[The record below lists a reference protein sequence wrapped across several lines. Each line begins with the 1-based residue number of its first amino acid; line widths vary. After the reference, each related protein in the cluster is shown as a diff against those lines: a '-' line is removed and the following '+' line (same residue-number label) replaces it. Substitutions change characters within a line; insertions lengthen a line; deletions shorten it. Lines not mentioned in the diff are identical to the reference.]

1 MYMYIYLYAYMNNQE
16 QAHQFKRLRKAAD
29 QKGVRDF
36 LEETA
41 LGWIDEEEVKRQK
54 EQQRQQKRNLAR
66 QKKPIREK
74 SKRDQA
80 KKWAQWSKGKR
91 PACAAAGVSLRKA
104 RKETEV
110 LGALQAADAK
120 LAALLELGQEPPQ
133 SSGSQPDDK
142 SSELRSAHE
151 KAKETRQD
159 LQSALAKQVLYSQ
172 SQLREIENKSQQ
184 LQKQQRAVLSAVKQG
199 KAQIDRTAK
208 AARESSKSKGSSKGA
223 DCKEGTTEAGLAGQM
238 EAFLSAARASEVTA
252 EECDG

>member
-1 MYMYIYLYAYMNNQE
+1 
-16 QAHQFKRLRKAAD
+16 
-29 QKGVRDF
+29 
-36 LEETA
+36 
-41 LGWIDEEEVKRQK
+41 
-54 EQQRQQKRNLAR
+54 
-66 QKKPIREK
+66 
-74 SKRDQA
+74 
-80 KKWAQWSKGKR
+80 
-91 PACAAAGVSLRKA
+91 VSLRKA

-151 KAKETRQD
+151 KAKETRHD

-172 SQLREIENKSQQ
+172 GQLREIENKSQQ